1 MAPLVERP
9 QRPRSVMVAATL
21 LTAVAVG
28 YLVDAVALVA
38 GSGGYPERVRA
49 AIAAADVD
57 PASSRR

>member
-1 MAPLVERP
+1 
-9 QRPRSVMVAATL
+9 MVAATL